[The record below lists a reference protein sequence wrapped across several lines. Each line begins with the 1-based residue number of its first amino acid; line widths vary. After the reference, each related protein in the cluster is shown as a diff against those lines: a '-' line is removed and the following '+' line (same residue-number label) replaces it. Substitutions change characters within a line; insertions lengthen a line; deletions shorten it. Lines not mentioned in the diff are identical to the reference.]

1 VAVMDVEAFETE
13 PISTSPSNDGLFIF
27 SFLLIILLAI
37 FLLLLYHIFTY
48 FFDRISTVLLE
59 LECNIITID
68 FVAQ

>member
-1 VAVMDVEAFETE
+1 MDVEAFETE

-37 FLLLLYHIFTY
+37 FLLLCYHIFTY
-48 FFDRISTVLLE
+48 FFDRISTVWLE